1 MIPPVV
7 DLRKKKSNIFGGDLV
22 KQVIC
27 GALVALLSALLVHP
41 VLAASFEVGVVLMHG
56 KWGSTYSMLP
66 LARDLETRGYL
77 VSNAEMAW
85 SGRRLY
91 DVDYPAALKEIE
103 QQVHRLRANGA
114 KRVVV
119 AGQSMG
125 SNAAVA
131 YASSG
136 FDFDG
141 LVILSPGHF
150 PEGGMGKRLRPSLER
165 ARSMVAANRG
175 AESESFDDINQGKQR
190 SLKMT
195 AGIYVSYFDPNGLG
209 AITKNIK
216 KFSKPVPVLLVIGTD
231 DPFYP
236 EAKAMSDSAPANAAS
251 RYVVLNTDH
260 FNMPNVVA
268 AEFVKWLDSF
278 AQ

>member
-1 MIPPVV
+1 
-7 DLRKKKSNIFGGDLV
+7 
-22 KQVIC
+22 
-27 GALVALLSALLVHP
+27 
-41 VLAASFEVGVVLMHG
+41 VVLMHG
-56 KWGSTYSMLP
+56 KWGPPRSMVP
-66 LARDLETRGYL
+66 LARDLESWGYL
-77 VSNAEMAW
+77 VSNAAMAW

-103 QQVHRLRANGA
+103 QQVRRLRANGA

-136 FDFDG
+136 FDLDG
-141 LVILSPGHF
+141 LAILSPGHF
-150 PEGGMGKRLRPSLER
+150 PEGAMGKRLRPSLER
-165 ARSMVAANRG
+165 AKGMVAANR
-175 AESESFDDINQGKQR
+175 ATDSDSFDDINQGKQR
-190 SLKMT
+190 SLKMA
-195 AGIYVSYFDPNGLG
+195 AGSYVSYFDPDGLG

-216 KFSKPVPVLLVIGTD
+216 KLSRQIPVLLVIGTA

-236 EAKAMSDSAPANAAS
+236 ESKAMFDSAPAHPVS
-251 RYVVLNTDH
+251 RYVALDTDH
-260 FNMPNVVA
+260 FTMPKIVG
-268 AEFVKWLDSF
+268 AELLKWLDLF

>member
-1 MIPPVV
+1 MKRF
-7 DLRKKKSNIFGGDLV
+7 LF
-22 KQVIC
+22 
-27 GALVALLSALLVHP
+27 GALVALLFALFVYP
-41 VLAASFEVGVVLMHG
+41 VFAAPSEVAVVLMHG
-56 KWGSTYSMLP
+56 KWGSPQSMSL
-66 LARDLETRGYL
+66 LARELESKGYL

-91 DVDYPAALKEIE
+91 DVDYPTALKEIE
-103 QQVHRLRANGA
+103 QEVQQLRAKGA

-136 FDFDG
+136 FDLEG
-141 LVILSPGHF
+141 LVALSPGHF
-150 PEGGMGKRLRPSLER
+150 PEGGTGKRLRSSYER
-165 ARSMVAANRG
+165 AQSMVAANRG
-175 AESESFDDINQGKQR
+175 ADFDSFEDINQGKQR
-190 SLKMT
+190 ALRMT

-216 KFSKPVPVLLVIGTD
+216 KFSKPVPVLLVIGD

-236 EAKAMSDSAPANAAS
+236 ESKAMFDSAQANAAS

-268 AEFVKWLDSF
+268 AEFLKWLDSF

>member
-1 MIPPVV
+1 M
-7 DLRKKKSNIFGGDLV
+7 S
-22 KQVIC
+22 
-27 GALVALLSALLVHP
+27 S
-41 VLAASFEVGVVLMHG
+41 
-56 KWGSTYSMLP
+56 
-66 LARDLETRGYL
+66 LARELESKGYL

-91 DVDYPAALKEIE
+91 NVDYPTALKEIE
-103 QQVHRLRANGA
+103 QEVQQLRAKGA

-136 FDFDG
+136 FDLDG
-141 LVILSPGHF
+141 LVVLSPGHF

-175 AESESFDDINQGKQR
+175 AESESLDDINQGKQR
-190 SLKMT
+190 SIKIAAST
-195 AGIYVSYFDPNGLG
+195 YISYFDPDGLG

-216 KFSKPVPVLLVIGTD
+216 KLSKVVPVLLVIGTA

-236 EAKAMSDSAPANAAS
+236 ESKAMFDSAPPHALN
-251 RYVVLNTDH
+251 RYVALGTDH
-260 FNMPNVVA
+260 FNIPKVA
-268 AEFVKWLDSF
+268 AAELLKWLDLF